1 MTKFK
6 ALFSFSKKEVSYT
19 FDNAFPVKSILGLKM
34 LQTAEQHCDYGKMLI
49 VASRKTGKAHDRN
62 KVRRRLKEAFY
73 TSKFYKKSV
82 ISIIIVYKKALDLSF
97 DQLKTF
103 LELCFNQ

>member
-6 ALFSFSKKEVSYT
+6 DLFSFSKKEVNHA

-34 LQTAEQHCDYGKMLI
+34 LQTVEQHRDYGKMLI
-49 VASRKTGKAHDRN
+49 VVSRKAGKAHDRN

-73 TSKFYKKSV
+73 TSKFYKKPV
-82 ISIIIVYKKALDLSF
+82 TSIIIVYKKALDLSF

-103 LELCFNQ
+103 LKSCFNR